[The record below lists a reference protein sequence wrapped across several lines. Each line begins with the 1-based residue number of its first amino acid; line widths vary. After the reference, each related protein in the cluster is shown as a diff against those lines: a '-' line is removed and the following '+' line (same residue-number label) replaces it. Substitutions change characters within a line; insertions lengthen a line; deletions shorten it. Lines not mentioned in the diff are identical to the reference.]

1 MQMQQRS
8 SIRNNRPAVVE
19 IVNFKFMKKLGLKK
33 PEFLPDFGKDKRQA
47 VIDKFFTHHDKSTL
61 ESLLADDA
69 QIVEQGAKLRTYN
82 KSEWMNLMANHVV
95 PAVPDFKWNHS
106 TDGSKDQDGYSIVT
120 VQATGK
126 HSGKAFRIPGSELP
140 KVEPKHEKFQ
150 LQEATLKVKVEDQK
164 IQEILMEPERGAG
177 FLAMYEAL
185 GGKVSVA

>member
-1 MQMQQRS
+1 MQMQQRPS
-8 SIRNNRPAVVE
+8 VRNTRPAVVK

-61 ESLLADDA
+61 ESILADDA
-69 QIVEQGAKLRTYN
+69 QVVEQGAKLRTYN
-82 KSEWMNLMANHVV
+82 KSEWINLMANHVV
-95 PAVPDFKWNHS
+95 PAVPDFKWGHS
-106 TDGSKDQDGYSIVT
+106 TDGSKDEDGYSIVT
-120 VQATGK
+120 VQ
-126 HSGKAFRIPGSELP
+126 
-140 KVEPKHEKFQ
+140 VEPKHEKFK

-164 IQEILMEPERGAG
+164 IQEIVMEPARGAG